1 MKHVFAAM
9 LLCSLALL
17 SGCAMVKA
25 KTQKP
30 AQYVDAIRSDV
41 LSTGELSAAARETL
55 LSGGIEQK
63 PCQEKVALCTARLD
77 FILQE
82 DVERRLSA
90 ESELW
95 LAEAMKLAGD
105 RNTRG
110 SDVEASAWLE
120 SARYA
125 YAYLF
130 FSARKPGE
138 RAFENRQ
145 TQVRD
150 YYNYAVQQVV
160 RLLFQRWRGHVGDD
174 FSIGLW
180 NLRSDMHGYRLP
192 GGAPMPLDVIPA
204 SSLRLDGIRS
214 VYRRDGFGAELV
226 TEVSPLDVGAPS
238 STTDVEVPTSTPL
251 VRKRVELASFS
262 EIPFAP
268 TTVLLQFDGDT
279 LEQVLDTHSAR
290 VRAFDPNRS
299 DAIDIDGERVPLA
312 ANFTAASGLWL
323 ARSGFATQSLRS
335 LLGKAHGIDA
345 AHLYLMQP
353 FDPDKRVIV
362 LLHGLASSPEAWV
375 NVANEILGDEQLRAH
390 YQIWQV
396 YYPTNLPIAVN
407 RSELDNLIEQTLQH
421 FDPKGTSSASQ
432 HMVLIGHSM
441 GGLIARL
448 LVSDSGESVWNSLM
462 ADRKL
467 SGERGV
473 RVRATL
479 GPLLHFKPLPQVD
492 RAIFVAAPHRGTP
505 LAGGRIAR
513 FVAGLIKLPFTLLE
527 NFGEAMRDLA
537 GDDDATGKAG
547 STSVPNSIDNLRDTD
562 PFIKAT
568 TDLPISPQVKYHSI
582 IGDDSKPGTAL
593 EDSSDGV
600 VPYKSAHLDGAQSE
614 LVLRSWHDVQQ
625 NPKAI
630 LEMRRILHEQIAAE
644 SAQP

>member
-1 MKHVFAAM
+1 MC
-9 LLCSLALL
+9 LQLLL
-17 SGCAMVKA
+17 SGCAMVHA
-25 KTQKP
+25 KKQDNS
-30 AQYVDAIRSDV
+30 QYIDAIRSDV
-41 LSTGELSAAARETL
+41 LSTGKLSADARATL
-55 LSGGIEQK
+55 QSGGIELK
-63 PCQEKVALCTARLD
+63 ACQAKVGLCTARLD
-77 FILQE
+77 FVLQA

-95 LAEAMKLAGD
+95 LAEAMKLAKQKE
-105 RNTRG
+105 TRG
-110 SDVEASAWLE
+110 GGVEADAWLE
-120 SARYA
+120 AARHA

-130 FSARKPGE
+130 YTQRKSSE

-160 RLLFQRWRGHVGDD
+160 SLLFRRKQGRADD
-174 FSIGLW
+174 EFSFGSW
-180 NLRSDMHGYRLP
+180 SFRSHLQGYRLP
-192 GGAPMPLDVIPA
+192 GGATTLLDVIPA
-204 SSLRLDGIRS
+204 SSLKLEGIRS

-226 TEVSPLDVGAPS
+226 TEVSPLEVGAPS
-238 STTDVEVPTSTPL
+238 TTTDAKVPTSTPL
-251 VRKRVELASFS
+251 LRKRVELASFS

-268 TTVLLQFDGDT
+268 ATVLLRFDGDA
-279 LEQVLDTHSAR
+279 LDDILRTHVAHI
-290 VRAFDPNRS
+290 VAFDPARGDNE
-299 DAIDIDGERVPLA
+299 ADIAGQRVPLA
-312 ANFTAASGLWL
+312 ANFTAALGLWL

-335 LLGKAHGIDA
+335 LLGKERGIDA

-407 RSELDNLIEQTLQH
+407 RSELDNLIEQTLRH
-421 FDPKGTSSASQ
+421 FDPKGDKAASR

-441 GGLIARL
+441 GGVIARL
-448 LVSDSGESVWNSLM
+448 LVSDSGESVWNALM

-467 SGERGV
+467 TGERGQ

-479 GPLLHFKPLPQVD
+479 GPLLHFEPLPQVD
-492 RAIFVAAPHRGTP
+492 RVVFIASPQRGTP
-505 LAGGRIAR
+505 VAGGRLAR

-537 GDDDATGKAG
+537 GADEEAGKVG
-547 STSVPNSIDNLRDTD
+547 KTNVPTSIDNLRDTD
-562 PFIKAT
+562 PFIKAVA
-568 TDLPISPQVKYHSI
+568 DLPISPKVKYHDI
-582 IGDDSKPGTAL
+582 IGNDSKPGVAL

-600 VPYKSAHLDGAQSE
+600 VPYCSSHLDGAQSE
-614 LVLRSWHDVQQ
+614 LVLKSWHDVQE

-630 LEMRRILHEQIAAE
+630 LEVRRILHEQMQSE
-644 SAQP
+644 L